1 MKLSAI
7 PRMTMGLVSLAVMLL
22 LVADLLLGL
31 FPSEATARKE
41 LNARLAHGLATQ
53 VAALLQRRDWSAV
66 EQTLRAVHAGSED
79 IASIGLRRADGR
91 LLARSGPHPEQW
103 KGGASAWALD
113 ITVPLRTGASAA
125 HPGSASAA
133 HPKGGRDW
141 GQLEVAYR
149 SAGLKDLPGWLLS
162 GPARLVLL
170 FMLVASGVYYLY
182 LRRMLEHLDPAAAVP
197 DRVRNA
203 FDTLVEGVLVVDL
216 QGRILLVNKAF
227 EALRP
232 PGDDRP
238 LVGLRAQSLQWLQP
252 AEEGT
257 DATPWL
263 STVHQRQSA
272 RGLRFVVRPEAA
284 SETRAHVTLNCSPLL
299 DEQGGLRGCLVSL
312 GDVTELELSHQQL
325 VEVLAD
331 LAVSKQELVEK
342 NEALELLANHDPL
355 SGCLNRRAFF
365 ALGQAL
371 FERAAFDSSPLV
383 CVMADIDHFKR
394 INDTW
399 GHRVGDQAI
408 QRIAALLRQ
417 QVRPGDLLGRYG
429 GEEFCLVLPGADGER
444 GRRLAELLR
453 KAVADNQG
461 QGLEP
466 GAELQM
472 SASFGVAVIDSTVA
486 SLAALIDRADRAMY
500 AAKKS
505 GRNRV
510 VVFAPGRHTPADPA
524 HSADAAFGAAT
535 QAVPVLTAVWM
546 EAPAADPADKET
558 R

>member
-1 MKLSAI
+1 MRLSAI

-22 LVADLLLGL
+22 LAADLLLGL

-91 LLARSGPHPEQW
+91 LLARSGPHPETW

-113 ITVPLRTGASAA
+113 VTVPLRAG
-125 HPGSASAA
+125 GSA
-133 HPKGGRDW
+133 GVRDW

-149 SAGLKDLPGWLLS
+149 SASLKDLPGWLLS

-170 FMLVASGVYYLY
+170 FMLGASLAYYLY

-238 LVGLRAQSLQWLQP
+238 LVGLRAQSLTWLQP
-252 AEEGT
+252 ADANT

-263 STVHQRQSA
+263 TTAHHRQSA
-272 RGLRFVVRPEAA
+272 RGLRFVVRDGERGVDGEGGEGGEA
-284 SETRAHVTLNCSPLL
+284 RAHVTLNCSPLL

-325 VEVLAD
+325 VEVLED
-331 LAVSKQELVEK
+331 LAMSKQELVEK

-371 FERAAFDSSPLV
+371 FERAAFDGLPLV

-399 GHRVGDQAI
+399 GHGVGDQAI
-408 QRIAALLRQ
+408 QRFSHLLRQ

-429 GEEFCLVLPGADGER
+429 GEEFCLVLPGADMER

-453 KAVADNQG
+453 KAVVDNNG
-461 QGLEP
+461 QGLDP
-466 GAELQM
+466 GAQLSM
-472 SASFGVAVIDSTVA
+472 SASFGVAVIGPEVSN
-486 SLAALIDRADRAMY
+486 LAALIDLADRAMY
-500 AAKKS
+500 VAKKS

-510 VVFAPGRHTPADPA
+510 VVFKAGLEAPAEPAA
-524 HSADAAFGAAT
+524 NT
-535 QAVPVLTAVWM
+535 VPVLTSVLM
-546 EAPAADPADKET
+546 EAPAAGASTEE
-558 R
+558 RR